1 MQMLFDMSLKE
12 MREYKGSSPK
22 ADDFDQYWDRALAEM
37 KSVDPEI
44 EINASAFQTEF
55 AECYDLYFTGVDDAR
70 IHVKYIKP
78 KNIKT
83 KQPAVIEFHGYG
95 CKIEDWSDKL
105 QFAARGY
112 SYFGMDCRGQNAGYS
127 EDRGG
132 VKGNTRNGHIIRG
145 LADDAEKLYYRNV
158 FLDAAQLAG
167 IVMEMDNI
175 DQKRVGV
182 FGYSQGGALT
192 VACAA
197 LEPRIKKAAPV
208 YPFLSDYRRV
218 SQLDIDA
225 SAYAEIKDFF
235 RKYDPLHN
243 KEKEIYRKLSYIDIQ
258 NLAARIKAEVLMT
271 TAVADP
277 VCPPSTQFAVY
288 NKITS
293 KKEMLIYPDYGH
305 EDLPGLRDRHYR
317 FFNDL

>member
-1 MQMLFDMSLKE
+1 MLFEMSLDE
-12 MREYKGSSPK
+12 MKKYSGSSPK
-22 ADDFDQYWDRALAEM
+22 ADDFDQYWEEGLAEM
-37 KSVDPEI
+37 KNLDPELKI
-44 EINASAFQTEF
+44 KHSDFQTDF
-55 AECYDLYFTGVDDAR
+55 AECYDLYFTGVKDAR

-78 KNIKT
+78 KKIKE
-83 KQPAVIEFHGYG
+83 KHPAVIEFHGYG
-95 CKIEDWSDKL
+95 CKIEDWADKL

-132 VKGNTRNGHIIRG
+132 VSGNTRNGHIIRG
-145 LADDAEKLYYRNV
+145 LADKAEKLYYRNV

-167 IVMEMDNI
+167 IVMEMDSV
-175 DQKRVGV
+175 DQNRVGV

-208 YPFLSDYRRV
+208 YPFLSDYKRV
-218 SQLDIDA
+218 NQLDIDN

-243 KEKEIYRKLSYIDIQ
+243 KEKDIFNKLSYIDVQ

-271 TAVADP
+271 TAIADP
-277 VCPPSTQFAVY
+277 VCPPSTQFAIY
-288 NKITS
+288 NKLKC
-293 KKEMLIYPDYGH
+293 KKDIIIYPDFGH
-305 EDLPGLRDRHYR
+305 EDLPGIRDRHYQ

>member
-1 MQMLFDMSLKE
+1 MFFEMSLKE
-12 MREYKGSSPK
+12 MKKYMGSSPK
-22 ADDFDQYWDRALAEM
+22 SDDFEQYWQEALAEM

-235 RKYDPLHN
+235 RKYDPLHI

-258 NLAARIKAEVLMT
+258 NLADRIKAEVLMT